1 MPTQA
6 SDHVADYPNAV
17 VLWGNEGAHRVIVTA
32 PRELDVVE
40 IAWTVAEVSVITT
53 G

>member
-6 SDHVADYPNAV
+6 SDHVADYSNAV
-17 VLWGNEGAHRVIVTA
+17 VLWGNEGANRVIVTA
-32 PRELDVVE
+32 PREWDVVE
-40 IAWTVAEVSVITT
+40 IAWTVTEVSVITT